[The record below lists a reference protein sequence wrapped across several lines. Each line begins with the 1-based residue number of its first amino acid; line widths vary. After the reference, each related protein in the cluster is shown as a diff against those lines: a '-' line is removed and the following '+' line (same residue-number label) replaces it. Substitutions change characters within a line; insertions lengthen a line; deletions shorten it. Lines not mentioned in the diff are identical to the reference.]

1 MTIRIPVFQLN
12 SLDERELRSGLN
24 AELRATPFT
33 SGLIE
38 GTEMTID
45 NGYNQNNY
53 GYYEFEILGSNLTKL
68 LKLYVSADGTN
79 FSVIDTWGGTNGIR
93 QKDYL
98 TYSANYA
105 IDIMGVLTTTEI
117 TDEIG
122 LSAPSIGSFNTK
134 ISYTITSGSLPLN
147 KTNFIPSAI
156 GNAEGVSTLKNINM
170 NLSVN
175 GTALELR
182 AVKNSDG
189 SAYDLSAD
197 NGTAFNFT
205 IQLYP

>member
-93 QKDYL
+93 LKEYL
-98 TYSANYA
+98 SYACTLSQFKENAPTVTINNNDIGVSANVSYL
-105 IDIMGVLTTTEI
+105 DIGRY
-117 TDEIG
+117 
-122 LSAPSIGSFNTK
+122 SFAFPHVVFNSVKTQV
-134 ISYTITSGSLPLN
+134 YCSLPSN
-147 KTNFIPSAI
+147 VGKMIPFKGDFASGLLI
-156 GNAEGVSTLKNINM
+156 IESYDN
-170 NLSVN
+170 N
-175 GTALELR
+175 GILTDDILTF
-182 AVKNSDG
+182 
-189 SAYDLSAD
+189 AD
-197 NGTAFNFT
+197 FE
-205 IQLYP
+205 IRIYP

>member
-93 QKDYL
+93 QKEYL
-98 TYSANYA
+98 SYACTLSQSEENAPTVTINNNDIGVSANVSYL
-105 IDIMGVLTTTEI
+105 DIGRY
-117 TDEIG
+117 
-122 LSAPSIGSFNTK
+122 SFAFPDVVFNSVKTQV
-134 ISYTITSGSLPLN
+134 YCSLPSN
-147 KTNFIPSAI
+147 VGKMIPFKADFASGLLI
-156 GNAEGVSTLKNINM
+156 IESYDN
-170 NLSVN
+170 N
-175 GTALELR
+175 GILTDSILTF
-182 AVKNSDG
+182 
-189 SAYDLSAD
+189 AD
-197 NGTAFNFT
+197 FE
-205 IQLYP
+205 IRIYP